1 MRIGFW
7 YYLSTIT
14 IGLAYFLTI
23 GPFAPLTGDPS

>member
-1 MRIGFW
+1 MLIAFW

-23 GPFAPLTGDPS
+23 GPLHR